1 MRTKYGLIAK
11 VRWLAKGNPETMPHL
26 SDLNYHQ
33 HMTLWVRPCVSIH
46 KYSFFS
52 LLINTL
58 FVLLLSISLW
68 KFISTKPTGQGFV
81 TVHWFYWSSGEDSG
95 LSLPYPDFNSW
106 LRNQS
111 PASNHCGLWP
121 PKFKD
126 TATSQQS
133 ATWKTVFTRTWPSW
147 HPDLKFSAHRTVRNK
162 FVSKKWL
169 SLWYCYSSLNGQRQ

>member
-1 MRTKYGLIAK
+1 MIGQRKLGRNAPYKWFKLPGGHDSLF
-11 VRWLAKGNPETMPHL
+11 ETTLVCL
-26 SDLNYHQ
+26 STC
-33 HMTLWVRPCVSIH
+33 TLSP
-46 KYSFFS
+46 
-52 LLINTL
+52 LNTL
-58 FVLLLSISLW
+58 LASQLSISLW

-81 TVHWFYWSSGEDSG
+81 TVHWFYWSSGDDSG

>member
-1 MRTKYGLIAK
+1 MC
-11 VRWLAKGNPETMPHL
+11 L
-26 SDLNYHQ
+26 STC
-33 HMTLWVRPCVSIH
+33 TLSP
-46 KYSFFS
+46 
-52 LLINTL
+52 LNTL
-58 FVLLLSISLW
+58 LASQLSISLW

-133 ATWKTVFTRTWPSW
+133 ATWKTVLVSPRRRCSRAPYWSSCPPSRTSRGRGLRSRAGWRDGFLDGVTGESRAHTHALTRSCAHTHTAWPHGDGWS
-147 HPDLKFSAHRTVRNK
+147 P
-162 FVSKKWL
+162 
-169 SLWYCYSSLNGQRQ
+169 RQPYP